1 MPPNDNTTRPPLGM
15 ILKGYPRISESFIS
29 SEILLLESFGIPIE
43 IYSLRQPRENFSHES
58 VNAIKA
64 PVTYM
69 PEYVLPHWQTL
80 MRSNRIAWK
89 SLGNRYWMNLGGA
102 VRRAFERR
110 TTATL
115 RHFLQAGH
123 LSSVCLLGRPV
134 SHVHAHFC
142 HTPTSVALFASQL
155 TGLPYSFTAHAKDI
169 YTSDP
174 VQLARKI
181 AGASFVVTCTKFNAQ
196 YLTQLN
202 SSGNNGVRKT
212 AIHTIYHGI
221 DLDFFS
227 FDHHP
232 SPGPPFKILSIGRH
246 VAKKGYDDLFMAVK
260 LLDEAGLDFQLVQI
274 GSGETTD
281 ELRTIIRNLGIQHR
295 VKMLGT
301 LPHEN
306 VIEHYRSAHCFAL
319 ACKVAPNG
327 DRDGIPNVLVEAM
340 AVGLPVIA
348 TRVSAI
354 PELVEDGRSGT
365 LVEPEDPASLAHGI
379 VQILLHPEELSR
391 QKQRARS
398 KVEKEFDNRRCVARL
413 CELFKM
419 ALGRT

>member
-1 MPPNDNTTRPPLGM
+1 MPPSVNANQHPLGM

-29 SEILLLESFGIPIE
+29 SEILLLESLGIPIE
-43 IYSLRQPRENFSHES
+43 IYSLKQPRENFSHES

-69 PEYVLPHWQTL
+69 PEYVLPHWKTL
-80 MRSNRIAWK
+80 MQSNRIAWNR
-89 SLGNRYWMNLGGA
+89 LGNHYWTNVGGA
-102 VRRAFERR
+102 IRRAFERR

-123 LSSVCLLGRPV
+123 LSTVCLLGRQV
-134 SHVHAHFC
+134 SHIHAHFC

-174 VQLARKI
+174 AQLARKI
-181 AGASFVVTCTKFNAQ
+181 DRASFVVTCTKYNAR
-196 YLTQLN
+196 YLEQLT
-202 SSGNNGVRKT
+202 SAGNDRVPKT
-212 AIHTIYHGI
+212 SIYTIYHGI

-246 VAKKGYDDLFMAVK
+246 VAKKGYGDLFMAVK

-274 GSGETTD
+274 GSGEMID
-281 ELRTIIRNLGIQHR
+281 ELRAIARDLGIQHR
-295 VKMLGT
+295 VTMLGT
-301 LPHEN
+301 LPHES

-348 TRVSAI
+348 TKVSAI
-354 PELVEDGRSGT
+354 PELVEDGISGT
-365 LVEPEDPASLAHGI
+365 LVEPESPAALAHGI
-379 VQILLHPEELSR
+379 MQILLNPEKLR
-391 QKQRARS
+391 KQQQRARS
-398 KVEKEFDNRRCVARL
+398 KVEMEFDNRRCVARL
-413 CELFKM
+413 CELFKR
-419 ALGRT
+419 ALDKT